1 MIKIEIKKGSKVSE
15 HFKRNWNKIIYKTF
29 KSPPLEDFSKDIFFK
44 IKDGRKIVA
53 VGALAPVKIKYKE
66 KDYNIL
72 GITEIISL
80 IKRKGYGK
88 ILMKAISDYVKK
100 TGKTSF
106 GFTGNKT
113 SPFYEK
119 SGLKVKKN
127 MLKKF
132 VYQPKNEKEKQE
144 VERALKRDGNVIYIE
159 GKDKLISKVSS
170 SKSKA
175 QLPCMYW

>member
-1 MIKIEIKKGSKVSE
+1 MIKIEIKNGE
-15 HFKRNWNKIIYKTF
+15 DITPYFKKRWNKTIYKVF
-29 KSPPLEDFSKDIFFK
+29 KSEPVEDLSRDIFFIVK
-44 IKDGRKIVA
+44 NGTKIVS
-53 VGALAPVKIKYKE
+53 VGALTPVKIKFKGEY
-66 KDYNIL
+66 YNIL
-72 GITEIISL
+72 GISEVASL
-80 IKRKGYGK
+80 VQGKGYGK
-88 ILMKAISDYVKK
+88 ILMKAIINYVNKS
-100 TGKTSF
+100 GKTSF